1 MSTWNFRDPRVQRR
15 PNLSA
20 TKSMRIKQVRSAMN
34 YLAILEA
41 EIAQRQNIA
50 VHPHRFS
57 AREFLFGKAEVG
69 HIQCPDLP
77 V

>member
-1 MSTWNFRDPRVQRR
+1 
-15 PNLSA
+15 
-20 TKSMRIKQVRSAMN
+20 MN